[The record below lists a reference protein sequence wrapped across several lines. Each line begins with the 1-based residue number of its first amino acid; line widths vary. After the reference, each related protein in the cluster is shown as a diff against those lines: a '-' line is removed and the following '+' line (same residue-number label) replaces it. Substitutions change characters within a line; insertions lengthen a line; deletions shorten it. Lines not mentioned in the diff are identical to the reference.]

1 MMRPPTRR
9 GIFTLA
15 VLAVLSW
22 LVAREPREAAV
33 DPIGRPDVRLNYA
46 LYDFRGRL
54 LDETGAVNFRIEAPE
69 LRNDA
74 ETGIGTVE
82 SPRIRI
88 HENDDRWY
96 IQAESA
102 IISPDR
108 EQVILAGEV
117 YLSRADDITGQL
129 LEISSSD
136 IVLEVTPRTARTEA
150 PVRMRQQGDR
160 VDAVGMRLDMINE
173 TFQLLSDVR
182 AHYEIP

>member
-108 EQVILAGEV
+108 EQVIRGLPVARGRRHRSIAGDLIV
-117 YLSRADDITGQL
+117 GHRAG
-129 LEISSSD
+129 SH
-136 IVLEVTPRTARTEA
+136 AA
-150 PVRMRQQGDR
+150 H
-160 VDAVGMRLDMINE
+160 
-173 TFQLLSDVR
+173 R
-182 AHYEIP
+182 AHRSAGPHAPAGRPCRRGRHEAGHDQRDLSTAERCQGAL